1 MTYPS
6 PEKRKR
12 AILEYLNTKGGR
24 APWRQLAE
32 DLGKDFNLSGEEM
45 TGGLLPWSK
54 LTLWQRLIQGSSY
67 KLKTEGKITR
77 QRRTGI
83 WTITEEGRKPLE
95 EAPPRAPEAL
105 RFLVI
110 NGPNL
115 NLLGKRE
122 PAHYGRKTLEEINA
136 LLEEQARELKV
147 ELAFFQSNSEG
158 AIVDFLQA
166 QAPRADGIIINPGAL
181 THYGLSLRD
190 GLAATGLPV
199 VEVHLSNIYAR
210 EDWRHHSVVAPVA
223 RGQITGLGWRG
234 YLLALE
240 YLAREEKKSG

>member
-1 MTYPS
+1 M
-6 PEKRKR
+6 
-12 AILEYLNTKGGR
+12 
-24 APWRQLAE
+24 
-32 DLGKDFNLSGEEM
+32 
-45 TGGLLPWSK
+45 
-54 LTLWQRLIQGSSY
+54 
-67 KLKTEGKITR
+67 
-77 QRRTGI
+77 
-83 WTITEEGRKPLE
+83 
-95 EAPPRAPEAL
+95 

-122 PAHYGRKTLEEINA
+122 PAHYGRKTLEEINT
-136 LLEEQARELKV
+136 LMEEQARALKV

-166 QAPRADGIIINPGAL
+166 QAPKADGIIINPGAL
-181 THYGLSLRD
+181 THYGLSLKD
-190 GLAATGLPV
+190 ALAATGLPV

-210 EDWRHHSVVAPVA
+210 EDWRHHSVMAPVA

-240 YLAREEKKSG
+240 YLVKETKKSG